1 VILAAVLLYLVAQ
14 LAIGVW
20 VSRRIASES
29 DYLLAG
35 RSLGPLLLVFSMFAT
50 WFGAETIVGSA
61 GTVYGEG
68 VSIASAEPYGYG
80 LCLILLG
87 IVFAVPLW
95 RLGLTTLADFF
106 RHRYSVRVER
116 IAALVLIP
124 GSVLWAAA
132 QVRAFGYVLSTAS
145 TLDLDVAIGL
155 AAAFTMVYTMFGGLL
170 ADAITDLIQ
179 GGLLVVGLVIVL
191 VAVVAGFGG
200 IGGTVDAIATASAT
214 RQAVEI
220 PVLET
225 MEAWAI
231 PVFGS
236 LLATEMVGRLIAARS
251 AAVAR
256 SSAIAAGG
264 LYLVIGSIPV
274 VIGLAGPVLVPS
286 IADAEQL
293 IPTVA
298 RELLP
303 AALYVLFAG
312 GLISAILSTVDSTLL
327 IASGLLSHNV
337 IVPIA
342 RITNERT
349 KVLVARA
356 GVAGFGLLAYALALT
371 ADGVFELVETAS
383 AIGSAGALVTITA
396 GLFTT
401 WGGPRTAMATL
412 IGGMVTYLA
421 TSFGGFAY
429 PFLASLLCAAVLY
442 AAGAISGGLTA
453 SRRPWPS
460 AP

>member
-80 LCLILLG
+80 LGLILLG

-191 VAVVAGFGG
+191 VAVVAGCGG

-264 LYLVIGSIPV
+264 LYLVM
-274 VIGLAGPVLVPS
+274 AAFPS
-286 IADAEQL
+286 
-293 IPTVA
+293 
-298 RELLP
+298 
-303 AALYVLFAG
+303 
-312 GLISAILSTVDSTLL
+312 
-327 IASGLLSHNV
+327 
-337 IVPIA
+337 
-342 RITNERT
+342 
-349 KVLVARA
+349 
-356 GVAGFGLLAYALALT
+356 
-371 ADGVFELVETAS
+371 
-383 AIGSAGALVTITA
+383 
-396 GLFTT
+396 
-401 WGGPRTAMATL
+401 
-412 IGGMVTYLA
+412 
-421 TSFGGFAY
+421 
-429 PFLASLLCAAVLY
+429 
-442 AAGAISGGLTA
+442 
-453 SRRPWPS
+453 
-460 AP
+460 